1 MELRGLPCL
10 ISAVAA
16 LLAAVQPTVGQ
27 DETCWSIARFDGIL
41 RRIDPDSGATLQLQP
56 LSLPGQ
62 TIEGGFGLA
71 RAPVADDFHGLLQV
85 QGQSGAVLATIDEM
99 SGLCASIGNT
109 GDSFAALAFDS
120 GGTLYGLTGTG
131 AITPRSL
138 FTLSPVDATPTFI
151 ISLPGGGSGDCLA
164 FNPDDGLLYR
174 ASGGLASG
182 VFQSID
188 PGGGFAITNI
198 PMSGQEHGLARALKY
213 DGSGA
218 FLLAG
223 ANDTLYRITTSG
235 VVSLVGPMDH
245 TCKGLA
251 SMPAAVPTM
260 GQWGLI
266 CLGLILLLAGG
277 LIFSRRSLAMSVAAA

>member
-1 MELRGLPCL
+1 MKLRAFLCR

-16 LLAAVQPTVGQ
+16 LAAAVSPALGQ
-27 DETCWSIARFDGIL
+27 DQTCWSIARFDGIL
-41 RRIDPDSGATLQLQP
+41 RRIDPDNGATLQQQP

-62 TIEGGFGLA
+62 TIEGGYGLA
-71 RAPVADDFHGLLQV
+71 RAPAAGDFHGLLQV
-85 QGQSGAVLATIDEM
+85 QGQSGAVLATIDETT
-99 SGLCASIGNT
+99 GLCSTIGNT
-109 GDSFAALAFDS
+109 GDSFAGIAFDS
-120 GGTLYGLTGTG
+120 GGTLYGLTGSG

-138 FTLSPVDATPTFI
+138 FFLSTVDASTTFI
-151 ISLPGGGSGDCLA
+151 VSLPGGGSGDCLA

-174 ASGGLASG
+174 ASGGIANG
-182 VFQSID
+182 VFQTID
-188 PGGGFAITNI
+188 PGGAFTITNI

-223 ANDTLYRITTSG
+223 AGDTLFRITSSG

-260 GQWGLI
+260 SQWSLI
-266 CLGLILLLAGG
+266 FLCLLLLLGG
-277 LIFSRRSLAMSVAAA
+277 GILFRRGPAVERA